1 MSLLNLPLV
10 LFRDIIELVVFEHYE
25 PKGVPFRELF
35 DLRLVNSG
43 LFSLTGEWRG

>member
-10 LFRDIIELVVFEHYE
+10 LFRDIIELVVLEHDE
-25 PKGVPFRELF
+25 PDGLPFRELF

-43 LFSLTGEWRG
+43 LTSLADQ